1 MTYRFAFTSQQ
12 NTTASTEES
21 DFETRLDH
29 RNLCVEIKWYP
40 SNWPNGNL
48 VLVVGGQDNE
58 TIEVYMRCC
67 ENEKQP
73 VRILSCPVGELLE
86 ALDEFFTDLNDPSR
100 NTSKILNLDR
110 QPTPSVPEPLE
121 NEIRK
126 AFERIHRSLIRG
138 EVLRAPNLR
147 RL

>member
-1 MTYRFAFTSQQ
+1 M
-12 NTTASTEES
+12 
-21 DFETRLDH
+21 
-29 RNLCVEIKWYP
+29 
-40 SNWPNGNL
+40 
-48 VLVVGGQDNE
+48 LVVGGQDNE